1 MDVAQ
6 KTMSAEPEVAASSRA
21 DGSMDNLQPVLPGL
35 EIDPALER
43 RVVRKID
50 LHLIPLVMSLYLVAF
65 LDRSNIGNAQVAG
78 MGEDLGL
85 SDDQYQ
91 WLLTIFYIPYI
102 VFEWTALMW
111 KAVPPHW
118 WAFACVLVW
127 GIASTLQAAAYNW
140 SGLMASRFFLAT
152 AEAGFAPGIPYLLSF
167 FYKRRELGVR
177 CGFYVSAAPL
187 ATTFAGALAYGI
199 TSGHPAI
206 ANWRLL
212 FIVEGI
218 PSVLLAFVAFKYMP
232 DSADTAHFLNE
243 EEKQVAKTRALQQ
256 TGSEGTARI
265 GHVNIKETLHA
276 LRDIKTWIPP
286 LMYFSCNV
294 SYSSLPVFLPVILQN
309 MDFTAVNAQGLS
321 APPYFLAFLVCVT
334 TTWIADRTQQRG
346 WMLVGLSL
354 VGGVGYILLA
364 TCKGVGVRY
373 FAVFL
378 AAAGV
383 FSCIANILPW
393 TINNQGS
400 DAKRGAGIALLNII
414 GQAGP
419 LLGTRVFPARE
430 RPYYVKGMSICAAF
444 MFFNALLA
452 LTLRVY
458 LAWENRTFEKRDAES
473 GRDSSVAKPGSTEF
487 EDEGY
492 GFRNVL

>member
-1 MDVAQ
+1 MDVMR
-6 KTMSAEPEVAASSRA
+6 KTNSAEPEIAASVDNIQPASR
-21 DGSMDNLQPVLPGL
+21 GL
-35 EIDPALER
+35 RIDPDLER

-50 LHLIPLVMSLYLVAF
+50 FHLIPLVMCLYLVAF

-78 MGEDLGL
+78 MGKDLGL

-111 KAVPPHW
+111 KVVPPHR

-127 GIASTLQAAAYNW
+127 GLASTLQSTAYGF
-140 SGLMASRFFLAT
+140 SGLLASRFFLAT
-152 AEAGFAPGIPYLLSF
+152 AEASFAPGIPYLLSF
-167 FYKRRELGVR
+167 FYKRKELGIR

-199 TSGHPAI
+199 TSGYPAI

-243 EEKQVAKTRALQQ
+243 EEKQVARTRALQQ
-256 TGSEGTARI
+256 TGSLGAARV
-265 GHVNIKETLHA
+265 GHVNLKETVQTLK
-276 LRDIKTWIPP
+276 DIKTWIPP

-294 SYSSLPVFLPVILQN
+294 SFSSLPVFLPVILQN
-309 MDFTAVNAQGLS
+309 MGFTAVNAQGLT
-321 APPYFLAFLVCVT
+321 APPYLPAFIVCIT

-346 WMLVGLSL
+346 AVLVGLSL
-354 VGGVGYILLA
+354 VGGIGYILLA
-364 TCKGVGVRY
+364 MCKSVGVRY

-393 TINNQGS
+393 TINNQDS
-400 DAKRGAGIALLNII
+400 DSKRGAGIALLNII

-419 LLGTRVFPARE
+419 LLGTRVFPERE
-430 RPYYVKGMSICAAF
+430 KPYFVKGMWICAAF
-444 MFFNALLA
+444 MIFNALLA
-452 LTLRVY
+452 LTLRFY
-458 LAWENRTFEKRDAES
+458 LAWENKLFEKREAES
-473 GRDSSVAKPGSTEF
+473 RPNRNRTKPDSAEF
-487 EDEGY
+487 EDEGP

>member
-1 MDVAQ
+1 MDVVH
-6 KTMSAEPEVAASSRA
+6 KTTSAGAEMAASSQLE
-21 DGSMDNLQPVLPGL
+21 SSVDNLQPASPELR
-35 EIDPALER
+35 IDPALER

-78 MGEDLGL
+78 MSKDLGL
-85 SDDQYQ
+85 NDDQYQ

-111 KAVPPHW
+111 KVVPPHW

-127 GIASTLQAAAYNW
+127 GTASTLQAAAYNW
-140 SGLMASRFFLAT
+140 SGLLASRFFLAT
-152 AEAGFAPGIPYLLSF
+152 AEASFAPGIPYLLSF
-167 FYKRRELGVR
+167 FYKRNELGIR
-177 CGFYVSAAPL
+177 CGLYVSAAPL

-199 TSGHPAI
+199 TSGHPGI

-218 PSVLLAFVAFKYMP
+218 PSVLLALVAFKYMP
-232 DSADTAHFLNE
+232 DSADTAHFLDE

-256 TGSEGTARI
+256 TGAEGTARI
-265 GHVNIKETLHA
+265 GHIDLKETFHA
-276 LRDIKTWIPP
+276 LKDIKTWIPP

-309 MDFTAVNAQGLS
+309 MGFTAVNAQGLS
-321 APPYFLAFLVCVT
+321 APPYFLAFIVCVT

-346 WMLVGLSL
+346 AMLVGLSL

-364 TCKGVGVRY
+364 TCKSVGVRY

-400 DAKRGAGIALLNII
+400 DSKRGAGIALLNII

-419 LLGTRVFPARE
+419 LLGTRVFPERE
-430 RPYYVKGMSICAAF
+430 KPYFFKGMWICAAF
-444 MFFNALLA
+444 MVFNALLA
-452 LTLRVY
+452 LTLRFY
-458 LAWENRTFEKRDAES
+458 LAWENRMFEKRDAES
-473 GRDSSVAKPGSTEF
+473 RQNGNAIKPSSIEF
-487 EDEGY
+487 ENEGY

>member
-1 MDVAQ
+1 MDDVH
-6 KTMSAEPEVAASSRA
+6 KTASAEHGNAASS
-21 DGSMDNLQPVLPGL
+21 GL
-35 EIDPALER
+35 EASVENLRPASPKLRIDFALER

-50 LHLIPLVMSLYLVAF
+50 FHLVPLVMSLYLVAF

-78 MGEDLGL
+78 MGKDLGL

-111 KAVPPHW
+111 KIVPPHW
-118 WAFACVLVW
+118 WAFACVLLW
-127 GIASTLQAAAYNW
+127 GTASILQAAAYNW
-140 SGLMASRFFLAT
+140 SGLLASRFFLAT
-152 AEAGFAPGIPYLLSF
+152 AEASFAPGIPYLLSF
-167 FYKRRELGVR
+167 FYKRNELGIR

-265 GHVNIKETLHA
+265 GHVNLKEAFHVLK
-276 LRDIKTWIPP
+276 DIKTWIPP

-309 MDFTAVNAQGLS
+309 MGFTAVNAQGLS
-321 APPYFLAFLVCVT
+321 APPYLLAFIVCVT
-334 TTWIADRTQQRG
+334 TTWVADRTQQRG
-346 WMLVGLSL
+346 AMLVGLSL

-364 TCKGVGVRY
+364 TCKSVGVRY

-400 DAKRGAGIALLNII
+400 DSKRGAGIALLNII

-419 LLGTRVFPARE
+419 LLGTRVFPDRE
-430 RPYYVKGMSICAAF
+430 KPYFVKGMWICAAF
-444 MFFNALLA
+444 MVFNALLA
-452 LTLRVY
+452 VTLRFY
-458 LAWENRTFEKRDAES
+458 LAWENRVFEKKDAES
-473 GRDSSVAKPGSTEF
+473 RQNRNITKSSSTEF
-487 EDEGY
+487 ENEGY

>member
-1 MDVAQ
+1 
-6 KTMSAEPEVAASSRA
+6 MSGEAEIAACSGLETSK
-21 DGSMDNLQPVLPGL
+21 DNLQPASPQLR
-35 EIDPALER
+35 IDPTLEK
-43 RVVRKID
+43 RVVLD
-50 LHLIPLVMSLYLVAF
+50 LVAF

-78 MGEDLGL
+78 MGKDLGL
-85 SDDQYQ
+85 RDDQYQ
-91 WLLTIFYIPYI
+91 VSEAFGTASDL
-102 VFEWTALMW
+102 EWG
-111 KAVPPHW
+111 HR

-127 GIASTLQAAAYNW
+127 GTASTLQAAAYNW
-140 SGLMASRFFLAT
+140 SGLLASRFFLAT
-152 AEAGFAPGIPYLLSF
+152 AEASFAPGIPYLLSF
-167 FYKRRELGVR
+167 FYKRNELGIR
-177 CGFYVSAAPL
+177 CGLYVSAAPL

-232 DSADTAHFLNE
+232 DSADTAYFLNE

-265 GHVNIKETLHA
+265 GHVDLKETFHTLK
-276 LRDIKTWIPP
+276 DIKTWISP

-294 SYSSLPVFLPVILQN
+294 G
-309 MDFTAVNAQGLS
+309 FTAVNAQGLS
-321 APPYFLAFLVCVT
+321 APPYFLAFIVCVT
-334 TTWIADRTQQRG
+334 TTWVADRTQQRG
-346 WMLVGLSL
+346 AMLVGLSL

-364 TCKGVGVRY
+364 TCKSVGVRY

-400 DAKRGAGIALLNII
+400 DSKRGAGIALLNII

-419 LLGTRVFPARE
+419 LLGTRVFPE
-430 RPYYVKGMSICAAF
+430 SEKPYFVKGMWICAAF
-444 MFFNALLA
+444 MLFNALLA
-452 LTLRVY
+452 LTLRFY
-458 LAWENRTFEKRDAES
+458 LAWENKRFEEKDAES
-473 GRDSSVAKPGSTEF
+473 RRNGNIAKSASAEF
-487 EDEGY
+487 ENEGY

>member
-1 MDVAQ
+1 MDIVHN
-6 KTMSAEPEVAASSRA
+6 SAPVEPELAASSRA
-21 DGSMDNLQPVLPGL
+21 GGSVDHLRPAESELQ
-35 EIDPALER
+35 IDLAVER

-50 LHLIPLVMSLYLVAF
+50 LHLIPLVTSLYLVAF
-65 LDRSNIGNAQVAG
+65 LDRSNIGNAQLAG
-78 MGEDLGL
+78 MGKDLGL

-102 VFEWTALMW
+102 VFEGAALMW
-111 KAVPPHW
+111 KIVPPHW
-118 WAFACVLVW
+118 WAFVCVFVW
-127 GIASTLQAAAYNW
+127 GTASTLQATAYNW
-140 SGLMASRFFLAT
+140 SGLLASRFFLAT
-152 AEAGFAPGIPYLLSF
+152 AEAAFAPGIPYLLSF
-167 FYKRRELGVR
+167 FYKRNELGLR
-177 CGFYVSAAPL
+177 CGLYVSAAPL

-199 TSGHPAI
+199 TSGHAVI
-206 ANWRLL
+206 ASWRLL
-212 FIVEGI
+212 FLVEGL
-218 PSVLLAFVAFKYMP
+218 PSVVLAFVAFKYMP
-232 DSADTAHFLNE
+232 DSADTAYFLTE
-243 EEKQVAKTRALQQ
+243 EEKQIAKTRALQQ
-256 TGSEGTARI
+256 TGSEGTVRI
-265 GHVNIKETLHA
+265 GHVDLKETFHA
-276 LRDIKTWIPP
+276 LKNIKTWIPP

-294 SYSSLPVFLPVILQN
+294 SFSSLPVFLPVILQS
-309 MDFTAVNAQGLS
+309 MGFTAVNAQGLS
-321 APPYFLAFLVCVT
+321 APPYVLAFIVCVT

-346 WMLVGLSL
+346 AMLVVLSL
-354 VGGVGYILLA
+354 VGGVGYIVLA

-400 DAKRGAGIALLNII
+400 DSKRGAAIALLNII

-419 LLGTRVFPARE
+419 LLGTRLFPE
-430 RPYYVKGMSICAAF
+430 HEKPYYVKGMSICAAF

-473 GRDSSVAKPGSTEF
+473 RQNGNVSKLSSADF
-487 EDEGY
+487 ENDGY